1 MAPRFANRLARA
13 RQLMAEKDLD
23 LLLVVNR
30 ENLIYF
36 TGLTQIECLA
46 VLIPRE
52 GEPCAVTLWLDAGYV
67 ERESGLTTYGYLFP
81 RESLAS
87 KVVERIRAYGLKEPR
102 IGFERYFVD
111 FALYDGLRQAFPES
125 NFIGA
130 SDIFYRIR
138 AIKEPAEVDLLR
150 RA

>member
-1 MAPRFANRLARA
+1 MAPRFAQRFKKIQA
-13 RQLMAEKDLD
+13 LMADKELD

-46 VLIPRE
+46 VLIPRDD
-52 GEPCAVTLWLDAGYV
+52 EPCAVTLWLDAEYV
-67 ERESGLTTYGYLFP
+67 KQESGLTTYGYIFP
-81 RESLAS
+81 QESLGS
-87 KVVERIRAYGLKEPR
+87 KLVERIKAYGFNSPR

-111 FALYDGLRQAFPES
+111 YAVYDALRQAFPER

-130 SDIFYRIR
+130 ADLFYR
-138 AIKEPAEVDLLR
+138 V
-150 RA
+150 